1 MVRQVVDIAGPS
13 GSGKNAVIDALVA
26 RYQKCTRLVT
36 ATTRAPRAGETDRVG
51 YYFFSEEE
59 FLRELAVGNVL
70 EHRDV
75 RTLGTHYGV
84 YKPDLEKR
92 LLKGDVI
99 LAQLDIV
106 GARCLKKH
114 YDAVTIFLQPKTIEV
129 LKARILARKKGMPEA
144 ELKERM
150 KIAEREMKAD
160 AKEFDYEVVNEEGK
174 LDETVDEVVAIL
186 KKEGYTLE

>member
-36 ATTRAPRAGETDRVG
+36 ATTRAPRAGETDGVD

-106 GARCLKKH
+106 GARYLKKH

>member
-36 ATTRAPRAGETDRVG
+36 ATTRAPRAGETDGVD

-106 GARCLKKH
+106 GARYLKKH

-150 KIAEREMKAD
+150 KIAEREMKED

-186 KKEGYTLE
+186 EKEGYTLE

>member
-36 ATTRAPRAGETDRVG
+36 ATTRAPRAGETDGVD

-59 FLRELAVGNVL
+59 FLRELGVGNVL

-106 GARCLKKH
+106 GARYLKKH

-186 KKEGYTLE
+186 EKEGYTLE

>member
-36 ATTRAPRAGETDRVG
+36 ATTRAPRAGETDGVD

-59 FLRELAVGNVL
+59 FLRELGVGNVL

-106 GARCLKKH
+106 GARYLKKH

>member
-36 ATTRAPRAGETDRVG
+36 ATTRAPRAGETDGVD

-106 GARCLKKH
+106 GARYLKKH

-186 KKEGYTLE
+186 EKEGYTLE